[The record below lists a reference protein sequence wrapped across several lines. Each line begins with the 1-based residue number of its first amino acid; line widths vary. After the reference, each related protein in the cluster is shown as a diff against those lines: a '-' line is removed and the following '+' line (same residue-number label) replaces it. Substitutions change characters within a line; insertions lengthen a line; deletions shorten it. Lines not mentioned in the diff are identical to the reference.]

1 MKQSRFRFVGWL
13 VTAVAAASAMLGGCN
28 GSGDPG
34 DSISLINNT
43 PSTQAAVQE
52 LVDAFAATLTGAQEV
67 PMRQSSATGAGTVV
81 ITATTR
87 QMSAVLTTIGI
98 AGTNA
103 AMHQGAPGTNGPL
116 MFPLTETVRGSG
128 VWSTTATLT
137 EAQYNAFRAGEF
149 YFNVSSLAF
158 AGGEIR
164 GQIVAHI
171 PGSTA
176 TGTPSGTTPGTAPG
190 TGTAGT
196 GASRFITPVATS
208 TGTFLAALRGV
219 QEVPPNVSTAVG
231 SGTILID
238 PATRQ
243 MVAAITTSGIAGTS
257 ANIHEAT
264 PGANGPVAIPLG
276 ETVVASGVWATRAT
290 LTENQYNA
298 LKAGNLYF
306 NVRSAAY
313 PEGEIRG
320 QILPQQLSLTGITG
334 VDGTLGANTPA
345 TTAGTIPG
353 MGTTGANGT
362 TGATGMT
369 GATGTTGTGAIG
381 ATGTTGATGAT
392 GGTGITGDTGTTG
405 TSGTVGTGTTGS
417 GLTGTNT
424 GSTGSATPSGTG
436 TAGFRR

>member
-1 MKQSRFRFVGWL
+1 MKQSRFRFVGWF
-13 VTAVAAASAMLGGCN
+13 VIVVAAMLGGCN

-52 LVDAFAATLTGAQEV
+52 LVDAFAATLTSAQEV

-103 AMHQGAPGTNGPL
+103 AIYQGAPGTNGPL

-137 EAQYNAFRAGEF
+137 EAQYNAFKAGEF

-171 PGSTA
+171 PGSAA
-176 TGTPSGTTPGTAPG
+176 TGTTSGTGSA
-190 TGTAGT
+190 AT

-257 ANIHEAT
+257 ANIHEAA
-264 PGANGPVAIPLG
+264 PGANGPVALPLG

-290 LTENQYNA
+290 LTENQYTS

-334 VDGTLGANTPA
+334 VDGALGANTPA
-345 TTAGTIPG
+345 TV
-353 MGTTGANGT
+353 TGA
-362 TGATGMT
+362 T
-369 GATGTTGTGAIG
+369 GATGTTGTTG
-381 ATGTTGATGAT
+381 ATGTTGMTGSTGATTGTGTGTIGATGA
-392 GGTGITGDTGTTG
+392 TGITGDTGTTG
-405 TSGTVGTGTTGS
+405 TTATIGTGTTGS
-417 GLTGTNT
+417 GLTGTET
-424 GSTGSATPSGTG
+424 GSTGSTTPSGTG
-436 TAGFRR
+436 SAGFRR